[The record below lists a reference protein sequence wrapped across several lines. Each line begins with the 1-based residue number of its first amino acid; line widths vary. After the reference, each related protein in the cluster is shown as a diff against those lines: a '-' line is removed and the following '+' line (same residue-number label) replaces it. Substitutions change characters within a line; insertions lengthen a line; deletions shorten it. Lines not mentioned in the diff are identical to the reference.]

1 MLLLLTR
8 YPVLAPLAEALALA
22 ERMLLRTARAG
33 CKILVCGN
41 GGSAADAEHI
51 VGELMKGFRLSRP
64 LTPVQRQA
72 LSDAFPE
79 EGPALADSLQQA
91 VPAVSLVAGVSLPT
105 AFANDVGAVN
115 VFAQQTLGLGRP
127 GDLLWAISTS
137 GNSPNVLAALR
148 VARAFGLST
157 LGLTGP
163 GGGRMAGLCDVL
175 LAVPGDSTAAI
186 QELHL
191 PVYHA
196 LCAALEQ
203 ALFGA

>member
-1 MLLLLTR
+1 
-8 YPVLAPLAEALALA
+8 
-22 ERMLLRTARAG
+22 
-33 CKILVCGN
+33 VCGN

-51 VGELMKGFRLSRP
+51 VGELMKGFCLSRP

-91 VPAVSLVAGVSLPT
+91 VPGESTGH
-105 AFANDVGAVN
+105 
-115 VFAQQTLGLGRP
+115 P
-127 GDLLWAISTS
+127 GT
-137 GNSPNVLAALR
+137 
-148 VARAFGLST
+148 
-157 LGLTGP
+157 
-163 GGGRMAGLCDVL
+163 
-175 LAVPGDSTAAI
+175 
-186 QELHL
+186 HL